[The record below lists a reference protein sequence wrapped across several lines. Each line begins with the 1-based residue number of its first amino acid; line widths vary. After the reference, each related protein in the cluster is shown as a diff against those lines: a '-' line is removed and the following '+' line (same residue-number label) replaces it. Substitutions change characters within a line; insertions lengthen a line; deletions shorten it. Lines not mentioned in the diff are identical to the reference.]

1 MQRNIMQ
8 LIRRNYPIIL
18 AWLAYVVS
26 VRLLK
31 LLLSIG
37 LVWSQRLF
45 YLQPPSNAYLFI
57 GFVVFIAA
65 EYIGFSISIRWVAI
79 PLSLIEKKLSKKP
92 KNSLLLIDWLGF
104 CYIFVLLC
112 LPLLLINSFPGITIN
127 EIPLPLPVSEE
138 VADLT
143 ATVWKIVASL
153 FAYRSTVASYLNGV
167 EKNNPGASEYEA
179 AI

>member
-8 LIRRNYPIIL
+8 LIRRNYPVIL

-37 LVWSQRLF
+37 LAWSQRLF

-79 PLSLIEKKLSKKP
+79 PMSLVEKTLSKKP
-92 KNSLLLIDWLGF
+92 NNGFLFVDWLGF

-138 VADLT
+138 VAYLT
-143 ATVWKIVASL
+143 AFVWKIVASL
-153 FAYRSTVASYLNGV
+153 FAYRSTMASYLNRAK
-167 EKNNPGASEYEA
+167 KNSSSASENKA